1 MVTSATLSHEPET
14 AGPYRANPVSI
25 VGLVHETT
33 KLDDRTSV
41 TRTPWTPAAFTVV
54 TDNQTDTPR
63 SKPEAIGCPQRVARN
78 RAEQAIIL
86 GVQLA

>member
-14 AGPYRANPVSI
+14 AAPYRANPVSI
-25 VGLVHETT
+25 VELVHETT

-41 TRTPWTPAAFTVV
+41 TRTTWTPAAFTLV
-54 TDNQTDTPR
+54 TDNQTNTPR
-63 SKPEAIGCPQRVARN
+63 RNPEAIGCPQRVTHN
-78 RAEQAIIL
+78 RAVPAIIL